1 MQAKLN
7 KTHTRQQMQKID
19 AQMVD
24 AVKLVPRWQNQSQD
38 EPPGGIAFFCS

>member
-24 AVKLVPRWQNQSQD
+24 AVKLVPRWQNQSQN
-38 EPPGGIAFFCS
+38 EPLAASLFFCS